1 MACCE
6 TPLIR
11 IEKIKKNQ
19 IVNPGSSPYNQMPET
34 GPSNST
40 QPGNLLPP
48 QDMTPIV
55 TPNTPVDSGADP
67 VNQIPAAPG
76 SSMTPELIPNA
87 PTFTVP
93 ANPLL
98 PEGYREVLDYNAVQ
112 YANGFYRTQIGRY
125 VRVEQLMG
133 SNSIETREGYL
144 IGVGINYIILQ
155 EMSTGNILVIDFY
168 GIKSMYVYYNLG
180 GTPVL
185 PRTME
190 AEDEAVSAQQET
202 EPAVKGKK

>member
-1 MACCE
+1 M
-6 TPLIR
+6 IR

-19 IVNPGSSPYNQMPET
+19 IVNPGSSPYDQMPET
-34 GPSNST
+34 GAGSGT
-40 QPGNLLPP
+40 QPGNVLPA

-55 TPNTPVDSGADP
+55 TPN
-67 VNQIPAAPG
+67 APG
-76 SSMTPELIPNA
+76 TAGNQAPAPPTQSGLTPELIPNA

-98 PEGYREVLDYNAVQ
+98 PEGYQEVLDYNAIQ

-125 VRVEQLMG
+125 VRIEQLMG
-133 SNSIETREGYL
+133 SNTIETKEGYL

-155 EMSTGNILVIDFY
+155 EMSTGNIQVIDFY
-168 GIKSMYVYYNLG
+168 GIKSVYVYYNLG
-180 GTPVL
+180 GSPVL

-190 AEDEAVSAQQET
+190 AEAAGTSAHQET
-202 EPAVKGKK
+202 EIESESKAKK

>member
-1 MACCE
+1 M
-6 TPLIR
+6 
-11 IEKIKKNQ
+11 
-19 IVNPGSSPYNQMPET
+19 
-34 GPSNST
+34 
-40 QPGNLLPP
+40 
-48 QDMTPIV
+48 
-55 TPNTPVDSGADP
+55 DSGADP

>member
-1 MACCE
+1 
-6 TPLIR
+6 
-11 IEKIKKNQ
+11 
-19 IVNPGSSPYNQMPET
+19 
-34 GPSNST
+34 
-40 QPGNLLPP
+40 
-48 QDMTPIV
+48 
-55 TPNTPVDSGADP
+55 
-67 VNQIPAAPG
+67 
-76 SSMTPELIPNA
+76 
-87 PTFTVP
+87 
-93 ANPLL
+93 
-98 PEGYREVLDYNAVQ
+98 
-112 YANGFYRTQIGRY
+112 
-125 VRVEQLMG
+125 MG

>member
-1 MACCE
+1 MAPCCE

-19 IVNPGSSPYNQMPET
+19 IINPGSSPYNEMPENNQT
-34 GPSNST
+34 R
-40 QPGNLLPP
+40 GNQNGMLPT

-55 TPNTPVDSGADP
+55 NPDNVGTDNPPTITPG
-67 VNQIPAAPG
+67 PG
-76 SSMTPELIPNA
+76 VGETAPELIPNA

-93 ANPLL
+93 SNPLL
-98 PEGYREVLDYNAVQ
+98 PEGYREVLDYNAIQ

-125 VRVEQLMG
+125 VRIEQLMG
-133 SNSIETREGYL
+133 SNSIETKEGYL

-155 EMSTGNILVIDFY
+155 EMSTGNIQVIDFY
-168 GIKSMYVYYNLG
+168 GIKSMYVYYNYG
-180 GTPVL
+180 GNPVT

-190 AEDEAVSAQQET
+190 AQEQSET
-202 EPAVKGKK
+202 QEENEIE